1 MTDSIYNIPDL
12 RQKIKELTGEE
23 NFPLLREQDV
33 IKIKPVIL
41 QYLNNCSNEC
51 ELCRRV
57 TLTLDFH

>member
-33 IKIKPVIL
+33 HTCPNNFQNGVI
-41 QYLNNCSNEC
+41 
-51 ELCRRV
+51 
-57 TLTLDFH
+57 F

>member
-23 NFPLLREQDV
+23 NFPLLKKQDV

-41 QYLNNCSNEC
+41 QYLNNCSFNILITVVMKE
-51 ELCRRV
+51 
-57 TLTLDFH
+57 